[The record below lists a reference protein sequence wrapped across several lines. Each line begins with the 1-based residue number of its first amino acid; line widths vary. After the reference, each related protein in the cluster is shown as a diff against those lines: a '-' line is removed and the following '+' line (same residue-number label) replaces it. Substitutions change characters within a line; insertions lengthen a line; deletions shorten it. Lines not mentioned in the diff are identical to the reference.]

1 MSETVIKKTVKRKTK
16 SKKTPASLRR
26 EGIDELERKAMSDEE
41 NPRDKL
47 KALELLARLTETN
60 ESPFEKPLVVR
71 VEITDDEPEN

>member
-26 EGIDELERKAMSDEE
+26 EVIDELERMAMSDEE